1 MKDMTVGSEAKHI
14 LIFSLPMLIGN
25 VFQQMYNMT
34 DSIIVGRFVG
44 KEALASVGA
53 CFPVIFFMI
62 AIIMGLSMGFTVVI
76 GNFFGAKK
84 IEEVKTT
91 IDTTLISLFVISIP
105 VTILGLIFSK
115 NILLLLKTP
124 DEIIVEAKKYIDV
137 IFYGTVFSVG
147 YNTIGAILRGLGDSL
162 TPLFFLIF
170 SSILNVVL
178 DILFVTYFKMGVSGV
193 AWATIISQGVS
204 FILGLIYME
213 LSNHEVLRLR
223 FVKMK
228 FDFAIFLKSI
238 RIGFPTAVQQILVSL
253 GMIALSR
260 IVNSFGTTTIA
271 AYTAAGRL
279 DSFAL
284 MPAMN
289 FSMAISTFVAQNLG
303 ANKLDRVKRGVK
315 STIAFSS
322 AIAITISIAFVVFSK
337 ELITVFNKDSEVVSV
352 GMQYLHIVSPF
363 YLVFS
368 LMFVFNGILRGA
380 GDTLIPMFITLLS
393 LWIVRIPISAFLSM
407 KIGTAGIWWGIP
419 IAWLIGTGL
428 DYLYYLSGR
437 WKRNVLT
444 KGSRYVSD
452 EILG

>member
-1 MKDMTVGSEAKHI
+1 MKDMTVGSPAKHI
-14 LIFSLPMLIGN
+14 FIFSLPMLIGN

-62 AIIMGLSMGFTVVI
+62 AIVMGLSMGFTVVI

-84 IEEVKTT
+84 IEDVKTT
-91 IDTTLISLFVISIP
+91 IDTTLIFLFIISIAIT
-105 VTILGLIFSK
+105 VLGLFFSRD
-115 NILLLLKTP
+115 ILELLKTP
-124 DEIIVEAKKYIDV
+124 EEIIGEAKKYIDI
-137 IFYGTVFSVG
+137 IFYGTIFLVG

-170 SSILNVVL
+170 SSILNIIL
-178 DILFVTYFKMGVSGV
+178 DILFVTNFKMGVSGV
-193 AWATIISQGVS
+193 AWATVISQGVS
-204 FILGLIYME
+204 FILGLVYME

-228 FDFAIFLKSI
+228 FDVAIFVRSI
-238 RIGFPTAVQQILVSL
+238 RIGFPTAIQQILVSL
-253 GMIALSR
+253 GMMALSR

-289 FSMAISTFVAQNLG
+289 FSMAISTFVAQNFG
-303 ANKLDRVKRGVK
+303 ANKLDRVKKGVK
-315 STIAFSS
+315 ATVIFSS
-322 AIAITISIAFVVFSK
+322 AIALMISIIFVIFSRQ
-337 ELITVFNKDSEVVSV
+337 LIIIFNEDPDVVSI
-352 GMQYLHIVSPF
+352 GMQYLYIVSPF

-368 LMFVFNGILRGA
+368 LMFVFNGVLRGA

-393 LWIVRIPISAFLSM
+393 LWIVRIPISAFLSA

-419 IAWLIGTGL
+419 IAWLIGSGL

-437 WKRNVLT
+437 WKKNAII
-444 KGSRYVSD
+444 KGARYGSD

>member
-368 LMFVFNGILRGA
+368 LIFVFNGILRGA

>member
-1 MKDMTVGSEAKHI
+1 MKDMTVGSEAQHI
-14 LIFSLPMLIGN
+14 FIFSLPMLIGN

-53 CFPVIFFMI
+53 CFPIIFFMI
-62 AIIMGLSMGFTVVI
+62 AIVMGLSMGFTVVI

-84 IEEVKTT
+84 IEDVKTT
-91 IDTTLISLFVISIP
+91 IDTTLIFLFVISIALT
-105 VTILGLIFSK
+105 VLGLFFSRD
-115 NILLLLKTP
+115 ILELLKTP
-124 DEIIVEAKKYIDV
+124 EEIIGEAKKYIDI
-137 IFYGTVFSVG
+137 IFYGTIFLVG

-170 SSILNVVL
+170 SSILNIIL

-193 AWATIISQGVS
+193 AWATVISQGIS
-204 FILGLIYME
+204 FVLGLIYME

-228 FDFAIFLKSI
+228 FDFTIFIRSI
-238 RIGFPTAVQQILVSL
+238 RIGFPTAIQQILVSL
-253 GMIALSR
+253 GMMALSR

-289 FSMAISTFVAQNLG
+289 FSMAISTFVAQNFG
-303 ANKLDRVKRGVK
+303 ANKLERVKKGVK
-315 STIAFSS
+315 ATVLFSS
-322 AIAITISIAFVVFSK
+322 AIAITISLIFVIFSRQ
-337 ELITVFNKDSEVVSV
+337 LIIIFNKDAEVVSIGV
-352 GMQYLHIVSPF
+352 EYLLIVSPF

-368 LMFVFNGILRGA
+368 LMFVFNGVLRGA

-428 DYLYYLSGR
+428 DYLYYLTGR
-437 WKRNVLT
+437 WKKNAIT
-444 KGSRYVSD
+444 KGARYGSD

>member
-1 MKDMTVGSEAKHI
+1 
-14 LIFSLPMLIGN
+14 
-25 VFQQMYNMT
+25 
-34 DSIIVGRFVG
+34 
-44 KEALASVGA
+44 
-53 CFPVIFFMI
+53 
-62 AIIMGLSMGFTVVI
+62 
-76 GNFFGAKK
+76 
-84 IEEVKTT
+84 
-91 IDTTLISLFVISIP
+91 
-105 VTILGLIFSK
+105 
-115 NILLLLKTP
+115 
-124 DEIIVEAKKYIDV
+124 
-137 IFYGTVFSVG
+137 
-147 YNTIGAILRGLGDSL
+147 
-162 TPLFFLIF
+162 
-170 SSILNVVL
+170 
-178 DILFVTYFKMGVSGV
+178 MGVSGV